1 MPDSSSSGRLRFDVT
16 FPQHAPAEPVED
28 APALRVVVIGDFSGA
43 VAGAAGGEPVARRV
57 DIDTLDAVFSSWQ
70 ATLITSDAPPL
81 ALRTLEEFHPD
92 SLLERHPVLA
102 ARMALRARLLAPAT
116 AAAALADLRL
126 ESAASNSPLA
136 APGATA
142 AAESPGDTLSRL
154 LGGAVAKPAAAPLT
168 PPRSD
173 PEARVERL
181 MRAVTAGSV
190 SAALSPEARE
200 ALVQLE
206 ADLTRRLRGILQD
219 PRFQSLEAAWRSLD
233 RLVREADDTVRLH
246 VINASPLELAADLDR
261 SPSPLASALGRRLEP
276 LAPSLIVVLH
286 TFDAPALPSLS
297 AFARLAAALRTA
309 LVAGSSPQLVG
320 CASFAQQ
327 PHVWDWTAPSG
338 ADAEAFSAFRRTPE
352 AGHIGLALP
361 RFLLRQP
368 YGAGSDP
375 VSHLAFEEIDPAAP
389 EPALLWGNSAVLC
402 AHLLLLAAQQEESL
416 DGISGGQVDGLPL
429 YRITQDGEAGVV
441 PPAEAWLSERD
452 ADAILRHGLIP
463 VLSVRGSD
471 TVLLPSLRSLAE
483 PATAL
488 PFRQD

>member
-1 MPDSSSSGRLRFDVT
+1 MPDSSSAGRLRFDVT
-16 FPQHAPAEPVED
+16 FPQRAPAEPVED
-28 APALRVVVIGDFSGA
+28 APALRLVVIGDFSGA
-43 VAGAAGGEPVARRV
+43 SGGEPVARRV
-57 DIDTLDAVFSSWQ
+57 DIDTLDSVFSSWQ

-81 ALRTLEEFHPD
+81 ALRTLEDFHPD

-102 ARMALRARLLAPAT
+102 ARMALRARLQAPAT
-116 AAAALADLRL
+116 AAAALAELRL
-126 ESAASNSPLA
+126 EAEGAARLPSD
-136 APGATA
+136 PGATA

-154 LGGAVAKPAAAPLT
+154 LGGAFAKPAAAPRL

-181 MRAVTAGSV
+181 LREVTAGSV
-190 SAALSPEARE
+190 SAASSPEARE

-219 PRFQSLEAAWRSLD
+219 PRVQALEAAWRSLD
-233 RLVREADDTVRLH
+233 RLVREADDSVRLH

-286 TFDAPALPSLS
+286 TFDASTLPSLS
-297 AFARLAAALRTA
+297 AYARLAAALRTA
-309 LVAGSSPQLVG
+309 LVAGGSPHLVG
-320 CASFAQQ
+320 CASFARQ

-338 ADAEAFSAFRRTPE
+338 ADAEAFAAFRRTSE
-352 AGHIGLALP
+352 ASHIGLALP

>member
-1 MPDSSSSGRLRFDVT
+1 MPDSSSAGRLRFDVT
-16 FPQHAPAEPVED
+16 FPQRAPAEPVED

-463 VLSVRGSD
+463 VLSVRSSD